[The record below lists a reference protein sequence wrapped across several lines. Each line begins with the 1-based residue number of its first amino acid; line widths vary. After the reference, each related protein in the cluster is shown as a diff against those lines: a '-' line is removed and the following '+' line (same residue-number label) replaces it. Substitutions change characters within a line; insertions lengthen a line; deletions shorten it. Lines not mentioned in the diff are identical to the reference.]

1 MLKRILK
8 TSYLALIVLFLYV
21 PIITLIILSFNS
33 SKSRVSWGGFSL
45 KWYVELFKDQAI
57 MSALQNT
64 IIIALVS
71 SLVAVVIGT
80 LAAVA
85 ISNMHKKGKSI
96 YMAVT
101 NIPMLNADI
110 VTGISLLL
118 CFIAFG
124 ISLGFKTILIA
135 HITFNIPYVILS
147 VLPKLKKDEI
157 YLREAALDLG
167 ATEMQAFFKVTLPDI
182 FPGIM
187 AGFMLAFTMSLDDFI
202 ITYFTKG
209 AGINTLS
216 TLIYAQTKRGVK
228 PSIYALSTL
237 IFVFV
242 LILLLIFNFHS
253 QKKQKEA
260 LQ

>member
-1 MLKRILK
+1 M
-8 TSYLALIVLFLYV
+8 
-21 PIITLIILSFNS
+21 
-33 SKSRVSWGGFSL
+33 
-45 KWYVELFKDQAI
+45 KWYVELFKDATILQ
-57 MSALQNT
+57 ALQNT
-64 IIIALVS
+64 IVIALVS
-71 SLVAVVIGT
+71 SLIAVLIGT
-80 LAAVA
+80 LASVA
-85 ISNMHKKGKSI
+85 ISKMSKTKKTI

-124 ISLGFKTILIA
+124 ISLGFHTILIA

-157 YLREAALDLG
+157 YLHEAALDLG
-167 ATEMQAFFKVTLPDI
+167 ATQTQAFFKVTLPDI
-182 FPGIM
+182 FPAIM
-187 AGFMLAFTMSLDDFI
+187 SGFMLAFTMSLDDFI

-216 TLIYAQTKRGVK
+216 TLIYSQTKRGIK
-228 PSIYALSTL
+228 PSIYALSTI

-242 LILLLIFNFHS
+242 LIVLVIVNIHS
-253 QKKQKEA
+253 SKKQNETIKITK
-260 LQ
+260 